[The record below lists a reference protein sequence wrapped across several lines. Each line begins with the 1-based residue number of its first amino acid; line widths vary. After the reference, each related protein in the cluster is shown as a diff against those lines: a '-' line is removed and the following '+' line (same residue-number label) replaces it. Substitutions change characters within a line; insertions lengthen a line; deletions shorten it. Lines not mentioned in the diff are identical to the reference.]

1 MTKKTPS
8 DREYRSEAE
17 RQAAK
22 RAERSAAQLRA
33 NLQRRKAQTRA
44 RREGSADEAEG
55 RPPPQRPRW
64 MSPVTSGDNHGG
76 LTTQPVRVFGR
87 ISAVKW
93 SKHPRRFLSS

>member
-55 RPPPQRPRW
+55 LPAAGSAAQD
-64 MSPVTSGDNHGG
+64 VAGDSGDKPGG
-76 LTTQPVRVFGR
+76 
-87 ISAVKW
+87 
-93 SKHPRRFLSS
+93 